1 MVIGDPNG
9 VGPEIAI
16 QAAYALHA
24 NTGMRALLIGEDYIF
39 DSVLSLPALQ
49 AARGSFDTLSVGAL
63 ARTDWQ
69 PGTISAAAGAVVVS
83 KPAARNTTLRVGF
96 AAAMRAAS
104 SGPINLTLLYDAGEG
119 ASGDTAALDTGG
131 AGPEAQRY
139 VVSVYD
145 MAQLDENGIPAMMF
159 DGKVSIFVFRSRT
172 FPL

>member
-1 MVIGDPNG
+1 MTGPTPTPPSSRIGVVIGDPNG

-69 PGTISAAAGAVVVS
+69 PGTISAAAGA
-83 KPAARNTTLRVGF
+83 ARKMHVRV
-96 AAAMRAAS
+96 
-104 SGPINLTLLYDAGEG
+104 
-119 ASGDTAALDTGG
+119 
-131 AGPEAQRY
+131 
-139 VVSVYD
+139 
-145 MAQLDENGIPAMMF
+145 
-159 DGKVSIFVFRSRT
+159 
-172 FPL
+172 